1 MSSDRPRKN
10 GLDIATARTP
20 ECIPIER
27 LGDAITQEER
37 AHIETCARCQ
47 AELSLWH
54 AFEQSTPAADDG
66 AAVQW
71 IAAELARRRGPA
83 AATGRRTTGWIRIPG
98 LSAAL
103 ATLVVAAA
111 LGYVLWDREPPVPH
125 GVTSPVY
132 RTGRIRT
139 SAPLGDVA
147 SAPRALHWSP
157 VEGTASYDVR
167 LLEVDRT
174 PLWSGSTSTPGID
187 LPSDVSALFVP
198 GKTVV
203 WEVTARD
210 ASRAIIGESGAQQF
224 RVAPSSRDR

>member
-1 MSSDRPRKN
+1 VSSAHGKN

-20 ECIPIER
+20 ACIPIER
-27 LGDAITQEER
+27 LGDARTQEER

-47 AELSLWH
+47 AELSLWQE
-54 AFEQSTPAADDG
+54 FDRSTPAAGDG

-71 IAAELARRRGPA
+71 IAAKLARRRVPA
-83 AATGRRTTGWIRIPG
+83 SAAGRRTIGWIHRPA
-98 LSAAL
+98 LSAAM

-111 LGYVLWDREPPVPH
+111 FGYVLWDREPPVPR

-132 RTGRIRT
+132 RAGRIRT

-147 SAPRALHWSP
+147 SAPSALHWSAA
-157 VEGTASYDVR
+157 EGAASYDVR
-167 LLEVDRT
+167 VLEVDRT

-187 LPSDVSALFVP
+187 LPSEVSALFVP

-210 ASRAIIGESGAQQF
+210 RSRAVIGESGAQQF